1 MQPIAPRRHFRA
13 AYSRAIVLA
22 LLVPIVAAA
31 CSPAPTPTQGS
42 ADVPA
47 SASAQ
52 VSANPAATPTPTPAP
67 TPTSTPTATP
77 TSTPTATPSPTPTAT
92 PAARD
97 IAGCPGKTR
106 SGHPV
111 GASRLSISRNWAGYV
126 ATSPAAGAS
135 CVEAT
140 WVEPSIS
147 CPSKGTR
154 AVAIWVGIGGFS
166 EAALVQL
173 GTEAS
178 CRNGVLVRVSWRESL
193 PQEKSVVPT
202 DLQVRSGDRIHAQV
216 LWLGGSRYQLSMVN
230 LSNGQAFSKVVAN
243 RSLRRTSTEWVVEAP
258 AVGCPVNCQIL
269 SMPRFSTVTFS
280 RVATTWRGVLQP
292 LDGSSFTHQRIRMVT
307 AGGSTRAE
315 VTSTS
320 RDGHTFKVT
329 WRRA

>member
-1 MQPIAPRRHFRA
+1 MQPTTRRHRLRA
-13 AYSRAIVLA
+13 DHRRSLSLA
-22 LLVPIVAAA
+22 LLVSLAVAG
-31 CSPAPTPTQGS
+31 CSPAPTPTQS
-42 ADVPA
+42 TADAPA
-47 SASAQ
+47 AASAQ
-52 VSANPAATPTPTPAP
+52 VSASPTPSP
-67 TPTSTPTATP
+67 T
-77 TSTPTATPSPTPTAT
+77 PTPTAT
-92 PAARD
+92 PAPTPTPLPAPTATPAQD
-97 IAGCPGKTR
+97 FPGCPGKTR

-126 ATSPAAGAS
+126 ATSSAGGAS

-147 CPSKGTR
+147 CPSAGTR

-166 EAALVQL
+166 EAALVQI

-178 CRNGVLVRVSWRESL
+178 CRNGAAVRVSWRESL

-202 DLQVRSGDRIHAQV
+202 DLEVNAGDRIHAQV
-216 LWLGGSRYQLSMVN
+216 LWLGGSRYRLSMIN
-230 LSNGQAFSKVVAN
+230 LSNSEAFSMELSN
-243 RSLRRTSTEWVVEAP
+243 RSLRRMSTEWVVEAP
-258 AVGCPVNCQIL
+258 AVGCPSGCQIL

-280 RVATTWRGVLQP
+280 NVATTWRGILQP
-292 LDGSSFTHQRIRMVT
+292 LDGPSFIHQRIRMVN

-329 WRRA
+329 WRRS